1 MEPRFL
7 GAIAVSV
14 LEHDN
19 VQGDPVIPS
28 NVAEREFA
36 NYRVGQI
43 WSPACF
49 YRAHFYI
56 FKGFWGKQEN
66 TL

>member
-1 MEPRFL
+1 MEPQFL

-36 NYRVGQI
+36 N